1 MAELVTLDGAMG
13 EGGGQILRSAVALSL
28 VTGTPVRIENIRAH
42 RPKPGLGHQHLAAVR
57 AAAQVSGA
65 EVRGAAVGSTSLY
78 FAPGPVRPGS
88 YRFTIATAGSCTL
101 LLQTVLPALML
112 ADAPSEL
119 ILEGGT
125 HNPFAPPFDFL
136 RQTFAPLLAR
146 MGPTVQLRLDR
157 YGFYPAGG
165 GRMQATI
172 APVARLSPLS
182 LQARGPMRPPL
193 ARALVVQLNEDIA
206 HRELRALASRFSWS
220 REQLRIDASANAISP
235 GNVLFVAIESEHLT
249 EVFSAIGQRG
259 VSAEQVA
266 QRLADEVAAYV
277 ESDAPVGSHL
287 ADQLL
292 IPLALAGGGVF
303 RTVRPTLHTLTNIQV
318 IEQFLPVRIPVAAV
332 EKQIWE
338 VRVES
343 RGAI

>member
-28 VTGTPVRIENIRAH
+28 VTGTPIRIENIRAN
-42 RPKPGLGHQHLAAVR
+42 RPKPGLGYQHLAAAR

-65 EVRGAAVGSTSLY
+65 EVRGAAVGSRSLY

-88 YRFTIATAGSCTL
+88 YRFTIPTAGSCTL

-112 ADAPSEL
+112 ASGESEIL
-119 ILEGGT
+119 LEGGT

-146 MGPTVQLRLDR
+146 IGPTLQLRLDR

-172 APVARLSPLS
+172 APVTRLSPLS
-182 LQARGPMRPPL
+182 LVARGEMRRSL

-220 REQLRIDASANAISP
+220 REQLRVDSSSNAISP
-235 GNVLFVAIESEHLT
+235 GNVLFVEIESEHLT

-259 VSAEQVA
+259 VTAEQVA
-266 QRLADEVAAYV
+266 QRLADEAGSYL
-277 ESDAPVGSHL
+277 ESEAPVGPHL

-303 RTVRPTLHTLTNIQV
+303 RTARPTLHTLTNIQV
-318 IEQFLPVRIPVAAV
+318 IEQFLPVRIPVTAV
-332 EKQIWE
+332 EKQTWE
-338 VRVES
+338 VRVEP
-343 RGAI
+343 RAAV